1 MPKATLSYRRVAS
14 MLARPP
20 DPPALEELLF
30 ASKAEAHATAGDEL
44 EVEVTPDRLDL
55 LSEGGLGLYLQGV
68 LGESHGLLRPK
79 TVALDPTW
87 EVIADPSVA
96 PRRPEIGAL
105 IAQAPGTGGV
115 DEGLL
120 GEAVRFQETL
130 HATVGSDRRLASL
143 GLYPLDRLR
152 PPIRYALEPLGSV
165 SIQPLERDAPI
176 DGTRFL
182 SEHPMGVRYGSLG
195 TQDGQVL
202 TLRDASGGLLSLP
215 PILNARPLGEVRVGD
230 RALLLE
236 STGTRSA
243 RVSEALGLLSVVFAA
258 LGWSLTP
265 VPVRPAG
272 TQPSGALPLGP
283 RTIPLRSTT
292 LDAIAGRAFAAD
304 EVQHGLA
311 TARLSGRSVPHGWE
325 VEVPPWRPDL
335 LQEVDLVEEVLLA
348 RGLRVEDGVIPPSRS
363 LGGRSRESRFRDRV
377 GELLL
382 GLGYSEVFSPVLVP
396 ESAVTRLNRAS
407 ALRLTNPVS
416 DLFERLRDAL
426 ELSLIGTLEGNR
438 RSGYPQRF
446 YEVGP
451 VIVAAPRSETG
462 ARTAV
467 HAGAIL
473 ADERA
478 GFAEAA
484 SIVDYLTGAVAG
496 VGVREPAELPGTI
509 AGRAARV
516 RLAGEPVAEIGELH
530 PALLAELRVPV
541 PAVWFELDLT
551 ALWPLVGRAE
561 AT

>member
-14 MLARPP
+14 MLSRPP
-20 DPPALEELLF
+20 DPHALEERLF
-30 ASKAEAHATAGDEL
+30 ASKAEAHANGDDL
-44 EVEVTPDRLDL
+44 TLEVTPDRLDL

-68 LGESHGLLRPK
+68 LGEAHGLLRPRP
-79 TVALDPTW
+79 VALDPTW
-87 EVIADPSVA
+87 AVAADPSVV
-96 PRRPEIGAL
+96 PLRPKIAAL
-105 IAQAPGTGGV
+105 IAQAPGPEGI

-120 GEAVRFQETL
+120 AEAVRFQETL
-130 HATVGSDRRLASL
+130 HATVGFDRRLASL
-143 GLYPLDRLR
+143 GLYPLERLR
-152 PPIRYALEPLGSV
+152 PPIRYALEPVGSISV
-165 SIQPLERDAPI
+165 VPLEGSEPI
-176 DGTRFL
+176 DGARFL
-182 SEHPMGVRYGSLG
+182 AVHPMATRYGALG
-195 TQDGQVL
+195 AREGEML

-230 RALLLE
+230 QALFLE

-243 RVSEALGLLSVVFAA
+243 RVFEALGLLSVVFAA
-258 LGWSLTP
+258 RGWSLAA
-265 VPVRPAG
+265 VPVRPAEPE
-272 TQPSGALPLGP
+272 PSGPMFLGP
-283 RTIPLRSTT
+283 RTIPLRSAA

-304 EVQHGLA
+304 EVQHGLS
-311 TARLSGRSVPHGWE
+311 TARLSARAVPHGWE

-335 LQEVDLVEEVLLA
+335 LQEVDLVEEVILA
-348 RGLRVEDGVIPPSRS
+348 RGLRVEDGVVPPSRT
-363 LGGRSRESRFRDRV
+363 LGGRSRESRFRDRI
-377 GELLL
+377 GDLLL

-396 ESAVTRLNRAS
+396 EAAVTRLNRAS

-426 ELSLIGTLEGNR
+426 ELSLIATLEDNR

-446 YEVGP
+446 YEIGP
-451 VIVAAPRSETG
+451 VILAAPRSETG

-467 HAGAIL
+467 HAGAII

-516 RLAGEPVAEIGELH
+516 RLAGETIAELGEIH

-541 PAVWFELDLT
+541 PAVWFEVDLS
-551 ALWPLVGRAE
+551 ALWPLVGGAE